1 MAQIAKMEFVDRGAP
16 QAAPAPEPPQAE
28 EPAPQAEEPAPQA
41 EEPKPALVFVEPKKE

>member
-28 EPAPQAEEPAPQA
+28 AKA

>member
-28 EPAPQAEEPAPQA
+28 EPAPQAEEP
-41 EEPKPALVFVEPKKE
+41 KPALVFVEPKKE

>member
-28 EPAPQAEEPAPQA
+28 EPAPKA
-41 EEPKPALVFVEPKKE
+41 EPKPALVFVEPKKE